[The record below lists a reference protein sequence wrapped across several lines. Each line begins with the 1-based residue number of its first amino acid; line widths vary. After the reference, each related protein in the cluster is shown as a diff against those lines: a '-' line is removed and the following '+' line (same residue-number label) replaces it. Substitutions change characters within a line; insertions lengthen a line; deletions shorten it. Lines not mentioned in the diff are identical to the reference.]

1 MLQSKFF
8 AKTLRDAPKEAE
20 AVSHKL
26 LLKAGFIEQCTA
38 GVYSFLPLGFRVSQ
52 KLENIIRN
60 KMNSIGGQEVFLPT
74 IQPKNLWQE
83 TGRWTTIDPPLFKFQ
98 DRHKKELCLGPT
110 HEEVITD
117 LVRSR
122 IKSYRDL
129 PFALYQIQN
138 KFRNEMRAASGLLR
152 TREFIMKDLYS
163 FHAIKECLNKYYN
176 RVLEAY
182 HELFEECGLKTILTE
197 ASSGTIGGKES
208 HEFMALSETGEDKIL
223 ICKKCNWAINQELK
237 SKNENLKSCQLCGG
251 ELVEH
256 KAIEVGHCFKLGV
269 EYSKKMQAN
278 FVDKNNKQKPIIM
291 GCYGIGLGRLIAT
304 IVEIYHDEKGIIWPK
319 SVAPFDL
326 HLIVVGAQ
334 NFMPAEKIYK
344 DLSKKFDVLYD
355 DRRESPGVKFADAD
369 LIGIP
374 IRIVVSEKTLEQNSV
389 EIKKRGEEKSCLIK
403 SSELFQKILALI

>member
-20 AVSHKL
+20 AISHKL

-38 GVYSFLPLGFRVSQ
+38 GVYSFLPLGFRVLQ
-52 KLENIIRN
+52 KLGNIIRN
-60 KMNSIGGQEVFLPT
+60 KMNSIDGQEVFLPT

-83 TGRWTTIDPPLFKFQ
+83 TGRWETIDPPLFKIQ

-138 KFRNEMRAASGLLR
+138 KFRNEMRATGGLLR
-152 TREFIMKDLYS
+152 VREFLMKDLYS
-163 FHAIKECLNKYYN
+163 FHASQECLNKYYDKT
-176 RVLEAY
+176 LQAY

-208 HEFMALSETGEDKIL
+208 HEFMALSETGQDKIL
-223 ICKKCNWAINQELK
+223 ICENCNWAINQELYK
-237 SKNENLKSCQLCGG
+237 AGDCQLCGG
-251 ELVEH
+251 KLEEH
-256 KAIEVGHCFKLGV
+256 KAIEVGHCFKLGTK
-269 EYSKKMQAN
+269 YSKKMAAN

-291 GCYGIGLGRLIAT
+291 GCYGIGLGRLMAT
-304 IVEIYHDEKGIIWPK
+304 IVETHYDEKGIIWPK
-319 SVAPFDL
+319 SVAPFDI
-326 HLIVVGAQ
+326 HLLVISNQLSVIRKAD
-334 NFMPAEKIYK
+334 EIYK
-344 DLSKKFDVLYD
+344 ELSKQLDVLYD
-355 DRRESPGVKFADAD
+355 DRSESPGVKFAKAD
-369 LIGIP
+369 LIGVP
-374 IRIVVSEKTLEQNSV
+374 TRVVISEKTLQKDSV
-389 EIKKRGEEKSCLIK
+389 EVKKRGEEKSCLIK
-403 SSELFQKILALI
+403 FSELFQKTSALI